1 MANTAVPGRYSKR
14 VRFFFLFGALERKP
28 HLYRRCFYAGL
39 IFLAVAASL
48 AVSPPMLLAQNS
60 PSVATVN
67 PTEGKVSDTITVTGT
82 NLGRHSISAVYLSDD
97 KTDYKAAI
105 VEQSD
110 DKIMM
115 KVPQVKPGS
124 YNVSIQQGTMI
135 YIQPVRFT
143 VQE

>member
-1 MANTAVPGRYSKR
+1 MANTTVPGHYSKR
-14 VRFFFLFGALERKP
+14 VRFFLSGALERKP
-28 HLYRRCFYAGL
+28 HLYKGCFYAGL

-48 AVSPPMLLAQNS
+48 ALSSPALHAQNS
-60 PSVATVN
+60 PTVATVD
-67 PTEGKVSDTITVTGT
+67 PTQGKVSDTITVTGA
-82 NLGRHSISAVYLSDD
+82 NLGKHTISAVFLSDD

-105 VEQSD
+105 VEQTD
-110 DKIMM
+110 DKITM

-124 YNVSIQQGTMI
+124 YNVSIQQGNMI